1 MAYISALLKDLVIER
16 AKGCCEYCC
25 YPSLVSFAPHEID
38 HIIAQK
44 HGGTTTENNLAFS
57 CALCN
62 KHKGSDLTSIDPET
76 QKLEPLFHPRKD
88 DWLEHFR
95 LEGAIIQPL
104 TSKGRVTVRLLQ
116 FNQVDRIQERKLLIE
131 AGFYPWRNV

>member
-44 HGGTTTENNLAFS
+44 HGGTMTENNLAFS
-57 CALCN
+57 CTLCN

-76 QKLEPLFHPRKD
+76 QKLEASVSP
-88 DWLEHFR
+88 
-95 LEGAIIQPL
+95 
-104 TSKGRVTVRLLQ
+104 
-116 FNQVDRIQERKLLIE
+116 
-131 AGFYPWRNV
+131 